1 MFGLPPALIKFT
13 MSPVPHGHRL
23 RFQRPASG
31 LAACAIAAWAT
42 CAAAVPDQAAV
53 PVVVARVTM
62 AEQAAGQSFVGTV
75 MPARVSDVGSAVDG
89 RIVDLPIVDGQR
101 VTEGQPLAELLRGL
115 LEIEREGA
123 VAELQRLRQVLAEL
137 RAGSRPEEIEQSRAL
152 VAGFEARLAYARS
165 RLTRLGRL
173 AERGTSTVDELQDAQ
188 TELQQIEAQLRG
200 SRAALALVEAG
211 PRAEQVSQAAAAVA
225 VQEAAVERIDDQLAK
240 HTIRAPFNG
249 WVIERFTEKGQWIAR
264 GGLVARI
271 AELDDVEVEVRVPEI
286 SVGGLE
292 VGVEVRLEFDAAP
305 HHTWI
310 GRIARI
316 VPQADVLSR
325 SFPVQIALENT
336 IVDGAPVLRGGML
349 ARAWLPVGRAASVK
363 VVPKD
368 ALVLGGSTPMV
379 FVVDGPNPTAPS
391 STGTVRAVPVE
402 LGATVGG
409 NVEVRSD
416 LDPGRLVVVRG
427 NERLRP
433 GMAVA
438 FEPPRN

>member
-1 MFGLPPALIKFT
+1 MFPAKMLT
-13 MSPVPHGHRL
+13 CG
-23 RFQRPASG
+23 
-31 LAACAIAAWAT
+31 IAVAT
-42 CAAAVPDQAAV
+42 AGMVSLQAAAEQAAV
-53 PVVVARVTM
+53 PVVVARVSM

-75 MPARVSDVGSAVDG
+75 MPARTSDVGSAVDG
-89 RIVDLPIVDGQR
+89 RIVDFPIVDGQR

-115 LEIEREGA
+115 LQIEREGA

-137 RAGSRPEEIEQSRAL
+137 RAGSRPEEIEQSRAM
-152 VAGFEARLAYARS
+152 VAGFEARVAYARS
-165 RLTRLGRL
+165 RLTRLNRL

-211 PRAEQVSQAAAAVA
+211 PRAEQVAQAAAAVA

-240 HTIRAPFNG
+240 HTIRAPFDG

-292 VGVEVRLEFDAAP
+292 AGVDVRLEFDAAP

-310 GRIARI
+310 GRVVRI

-336 IVDGAPVLRGGML
+336 VVDGAPVLRGGML

-368 ALVLGGSTPMV
+368 ALVLGGPTPV
-379 FVVDGPNPTAPS
+379 IFVVDGTNAATPPVA
-391 STGTVRAVPVE
+391 GTVRAVPVE
-402 LGATVGG
+402 LGAAVGG

-416 LDPGRLVVVRG
+416 IEPGRLVVVRG

-438 FEPPRN
+438 FEQPRN

>member
-1 MFGLPPALIKFT
+1 MFPAK
-13 MSPVPHGHRL
+13 M
-23 RFQRPASG
+23 
-31 LAACAIAAWAT
+31 LACGIAVAT
-42 CAAAVPDQAAV
+42 AGMVSLQAAAEQAAV
-53 PVVVARVTM
+53 PVVVARVSM

-75 MPARVSDVGSAVDG
+75 MPARTSDVGSAVDG
-89 RIVDLPIVDGQR
+89 RIVDFPIVDGQR

-115 LEIEREGA
+115 LQIEREGA

-137 RAGSRPEEIEQSRAL
+137 RAGSRPEEIEQSRAM
-152 VAGFEARLAYARS
+152 VAGFEARVAYARS
-165 RLTRLGRL
+165 RLTRLNRL

-211 PRAEQVSQAAAAVA
+211 PRAEQVAQAAAAVA

-240 HTIRAPFNG
+240 HTIRAPFDG

-292 VGVEVRLEFDAAP
+292 AGVDVRLEFDAAP

-310 GRIARI
+310 GRVVRI

-336 IVDGAPVLRGGML
+336 VVDGAPVLRGGML

-368 ALVLGGSTPMV
+368 ALVLGGPTPV
-379 FVVDGPNPTAPS
+379 IFVVDGTNAATPPVA
-391 STGTVRAVPVE
+391 GTVRAVPVE
-402 LGATVGG
+402 LGAAIGG

-416 LDPGRLVVVRG
+416 IEPGRLVVVRG

-438 FEPPRN
+438 FEQPRN

>member
-1 MFGLPPALIKFT
+1 M
-13 MSPVPHGHRL
+13 
-23 RFQRPASG
+23 
-31 LAACAIAAWAT
+31 LACGIAV
-42 CAAAVPDQAAV
+42 AAAGMVSLQAAAEQAAV
-53 PVVVARVTM
+53 PVVVARVSM

-75 MPARVSDVGSAVDG
+75 MPARTSDVGSAVDG
-89 RIVDLPIVDGQR
+89 RIVDFPIVDGQR

-137 RAGSRPEEIEQSRAL
+137 RAGSRPEEIEQSRAM
-152 VAGFEARLAYARS
+152 VAGFEARVAYARS
-165 RLTRLGRL
+165 RLTRLNRL

-200 SRAALALVEAG
+200 SRAALALAEAG
-211 PRAEQVSQAAAAVA
+211 PRAEQVAQAAAAVA

-240 HTIRAPFNG
+240 HTIRAPFDG

-292 VGVEVRLEFDAAP
+292 VGVDVRLEFDAAP

-310 GRIARI
+310 GRVVRI

-336 IVDGAPVLRGGML
+336 VVDGEPVLRGGML

-368 ALVLGGSTPMV
+368 ALVLGGPTPV
-379 FVVDGPNPTAPS
+379 IFVVEGGGTDTPTVG
-391 STGTVRAVPVE
+391 GTVRAVPVE
-402 LGATVGG
+402 LGAAVGG

-416 LDPGRLVVVRG
+416 VEPGRLVVVRG

-438 FEPPRN
+438 FEQPRN

>member
-1 MFGLPPALIKFT
+1 MFPAK
-13 MSPVPHGHRL
+13 M
-23 RFQRPASG
+23 
-31 LAACAIAAWAT
+31 LACGIAVAT
-42 CAAAVPDQAAV
+42 AGMVSLQAAAEQAAV
-53 PVVVARVTM
+53 PVVVARVSM

-75 MPARVSDVGSAVDG
+75 MPARTSDVGSAVDG
-89 RIVDLPIVDGQR
+89 RIVDFPIVDGQR

-115 LEIEREGA
+115 LQIEREGA

-137 RAGSRPEEIEQSRAL
+137 RAGSRPEEIEQSRAM
-152 VAGFEARLAYARS
+152 VAGFEARVAYARS
-165 RLTRLGRL
+165 RLTRLNRL

-211 PRAEQVSQAAAAVA
+211 PRAEQVAQAAAAVA

-240 HTIRAPFNG
+240 HTIRAPFDG

-292 VGVEVRLEFDAAP
+292 AGVDVRLEFDAAP

-310 GRIARI
+310 GRVVRI

-325 SFPVQIALENT
+325 SCPVQIALENT
-336 IVDGAPVLRGGML
+336 VVDGAPVLRGGML

-368 ALVLGGSTPMV
+368 ALVLGGPTPV
-379 FVVDGPNPTAPS
+379 IFVVDGTNAATPPVA
-391 STGTVRAVPVE
+391 GTVRAVPVE
-402 LGATVGG
+402 LGAAVGG

-416 LDPGRLVVVRG
+416 IEPGRLVVVRG

-438 FEPPRN
+438 FEQPRN